1 MHLHLDPVGGVAG
14 DMFIAAVLDA
24 FPHFCDGLL
33 GTVRSAGLPPEVSCR
48 VLEHRDHALTGRRF
62 EVEDASLAHAAA
74 AHGHSHDHPDHVPYS
89 DIRDRLAQSSLDENV
104 KRHAAGIFTLLAKA
118 EAKVHGADVETVTFH
133 ELGSWDSIADI
144 VGAAYLIDALKQAR
158 WSTGPLP
165 LGRGQVRSAHGLL
178 PVPAPA
184 TALLIDGFV
193 VRDDGLEGE
202 RVTPTGAAILR
213 YLACGNGLD
222 ARPRRLVGT
231 GIGFG
236 TRVFPGISNIL
247 RVLVLEDAAK
257 TETEDQ
263 VAVVTFEVD
272 DQSGEDLAMGIAQL
286 RLHPGVLDVL
296 QIPAFG
302 KKGRMAAQI
311 QILARPEQAQEVMDL
326 CFLETSTIGVRHQLI
341 SRRTLPRSMANVT
354 VNGRAIRVKITE
366 RPSSAP
372 TAKAEM
378 DDVAA
383 NGRAKREA
391 LRRTAEDQALRKDKN

>member
-24 FPHFCDGLL
+24 FPHLCDGLL
-33 GTVRSAGLPPEVSCR
+33 SAVRSAGLPPQVSCK
-48 VLEHRDHALTGRRF
+48 VLAHRDHALTGRRF
-62 EVEDASLAHAAA
+62 EVDDAELAHASH
-74 AHGHSHDHPDHVPYS
+74 AHTHDHPDHVPYR
-89 DIRDRLAQSSLDENV
+89 DIRERLERSPLDGNV
-104 KRHAAGIFTLLAKA
+104 KRHAAEIFTLLAKA
-118 EAKVHGADVETVTFH
+118 EAKVHGADLDSVTFH

-144 VGAAYLIDALKQAR
+144 VGAAYLIDALKPAY

-165 LGRGQVRSAHGLL
+165 LGRGQVNSSHGLL

-213 YLACGNGLD
+213 YLGCSNGLD
-222 ARPRRLVGT
+222 ARPRRLVGS

-247 RVLVLEDAAK
+247 RVLVFEDGARS
-257 TETEDQ
+257 ETEDQ
-263 VAVVTFEVD
+263 VAVVSFEVD
-272 DQSGEDLAMGIAQL
+272 DQSGEDLAVGIAQL

-302 KKGRMAAQI
+302 KKGRMVAQI
-311 QILARPEQAQEVMDL
+311 QILARPERAQEVMEL

-341 SRRTLPRSMANVT
+341 SRRTLPRSAASVM
-354 VNGRAIRVKITE
+354 VNGRAVRVKITE
-366 RPSSAP
+366 RPAGAP

-378 DDVAA
+378 DDATA
-383 NGRAKREA
+383 NTKGRAERGA
-391 LRRTAEDQALRKDKN
+391 LRRTAEEKALRKDEK